1 MVDYPINNAVLQKL
15 FRDNFTAQGGSGA
28 QRDLHVS
35 DVIVPIVDLSSTS
48 AETTI
53 TETLQQALDHSC
65 SIYNLTNQGSTTT
78 TIISNTGFHLI
89 KWYFTHNTFWNG
101 AMNTG
106 ATISITDGS
115 TVKNVWRASFV
126 NNEAGGNQYFN
137 HGSFIVYLRSGDSTI
152 ANCPNLRAYLNITTR
167 QIADVSGNIVNP
179 NGFTAS

>member
-1 MVDYPINNAVLQKL
+1 MVDYPITNSVLQKL

-35 DVIVPIVDLSSTS
+35 DVIIPVVDLSTTS

-53 TETLQQALDHSC
+53 SETLQQALDHSC

-78 TIISNTGFHLI
+78 TIISNPGFHII
-89 KWYFTHNTFWNG
+89 KWYYTHSTFWDG

-126 NNEAGGNQYFN
+126 NNESNFDQQWN
-137 HGSFIVYLRSGDSTI
+137 HGSFIVYLRSGDTAI
-152 ANCPNLRAYLNITTR
+152 ANSTNLRAYLNITTR